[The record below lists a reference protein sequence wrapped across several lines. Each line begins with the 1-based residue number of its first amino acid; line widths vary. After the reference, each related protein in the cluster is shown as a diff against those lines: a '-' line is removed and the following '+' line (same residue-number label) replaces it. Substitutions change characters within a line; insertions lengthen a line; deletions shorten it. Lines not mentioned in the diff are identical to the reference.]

1 MRQSNT
7 YIIIFTAV
15 LTIIVGGLLSL
26 ANTVLGPAQKKSIEL
41 DTKSQ
46 ILNAVMEIKKGDD
59 VLSIYKQRITSLVVD
74 FNGDEIDVDEKGK
87 PIKAE
92 DVNIL
97 KNYKKDPEKRQYPV
111 FRFMNEDNP
120 TQVDAYILPVYGN
133 GLWDKIWGFI
143 ALDKDLE
150 SITGISFA
158 HKQETPGLGARISDS
173 EIEGRFVGKKIFDD
187 QRNLVSV
194 TFQKG
199 ERGGGEASI
208 RAFEDQPHKVD
219 GLSGATLTAKGVN
232 AMLKDYLTAYQG
244 YMKKIASQK
253 AL

>member
-7 YIIIFTAV
+7 YIIIFTAI
-15 LTIIVGGLLSL
+15 LTTIVGGLLSL
-26 ANTVLGPAQKKSIEL
+26 ANTVLGPAQRRSIEL

-46 ILNAVMEIKKGDD
+46 ILSAVMEIKKGDD
-59 VLSIYKQRITSLVVD
+59 VLSIYRQRITSLVVD

-87 PIKAE
+87 LIKAE
-92 DVNIL
+92 DVSIL
-97 KNYKKDPEKRQYPV
+97 KNFKKDPEKRQYPV
-111 FRFMNEDNP
+111 FRFMNEDDS
-120 TQVDAYILPVYGN
+120 TQVGAYILPLYGN
-133 GLWDKIWGFI
+133 GLWDKIWGFV
-143 ALDKDLE
+143 ALDKNLE

-173 EIEGRFVGKKIFDD
+173 EIEGRFVGKKIYDD

-199 ERGGGEASI
+199 EKGGGEKSI
-208 RAFEDQPHKVD
+208 RAFEYEPHKVD
-219 GLSGATLTAKGVN
+219 GLSGATLTARGVN
-232 AMLKDYLTAYQG
+232 VMLKNYLTAYQG
-244 YMKKIASQK
+244 YMKKIASRE